1 MAEEEQ
7 NAEQITEDPDKPS
20 STDNETLKKSILED
34 EKPDDRQSGTV
45 LEKDDIF
52 ELFDFDTPKSGAE
65 IFEDPEDDDDSQE
78 TGPRKITP
86 KLLKNIANEL
96 GLIHLCW
103 PLQAPEDAKKFPPSY
118 YENNS
123 KEKLILL
130 YAENF
135 RQQFHFIF
143 PDRKPLLLAADNE
156 CGLQKMVCTTIRP
169 TRLPYPELSN
179 WEGCAHFVADH
190 LVYVPLHK
198 PTRIWQAVTLG
209 SEQHSSQR
217 RNFSPCVTASAAV
230 AGGSSSSSSSDSSNF
245 FGQGAHVVIVLRIQQ
260 HTVER
265 GPHLTGGQAAA
276 RVPVHLLQPAGGQ
289 RQNQPVPSPFPLLSL
304 SPVTAAATAAAGSSS
319 CVAATAAAAGN
330 PATCCCCCL
339 SQYQRASSS
348 SGCAVERGVWAAANA
363 GATAA
368 DAGCWCASTVLGLP
382 SSSPIRSRF
391 RSEGPLLSRSTLR
404 SFSPSDCCDSGEP
417 HERATL
423 RSLSSLLHQPRSVDS
438 GTPMSLATDALDSP
452 LCTRRI
458 ASSFSCTDNCRMGR
472 LAGSMVSAAMH
483 RRTGA
488 HGPTP
493 HARSHAHARSR
504 GHARSA
510 KTIER
515 AGGENKSRKVSERS
529 SCAKV
534 RATSSS
540 SAQSTRNRFGNFC
553 LCLVCKRDDTRKEKH
568 SASQSSDSLRTV
580 RVDGPLH
587 DDGQFGHCLA
597 GRKDK
602 RKEREE
608 PVKIMSPTSVLQRQQ
623 GNCFECSTVLCSFLT
638 GIGYDAYVVSGYA
651 TKALCRADQSNI
663 DNPELKKYKPVI
675 VPPPPPAP
683 RKYEMKLTKEFD
695 SQYLKAMQE
704 RADLEAK
711 LKEEEK
717 EAEDNMKQILTE
729 RVAELPTDE
738 LFGVRV
744 HSWVL
749 IRPGTLGIEEAFFID
764 PPTGRSFSPVDA
776 NFLGLESLW
785 NNTNYWVNMQD
796 CSEGCRNLKFDLKDP
811 TCWNWLLMAE
821 PWYMRSQ
828 ADEDREREE
837 EEEDEEKADPERKEL
852 AKYLIEKH
860 LDMPASWVARLEIP
874 EAVYR
879 RRYPGGHKEVVDY
892 YAPYVKN
899 DGLTMYIVSFSDKN
913 YKVKEMVY
921 ETYQNRSDLLT
932 DVIKNFETNLVTE
945 KYSRGREEGLKEHQ
959 YYMGHTAVEDKR
971 KLNFFYEARAD
982 GLSELIMDPLFLT
995 LHYIDRIDFLY
1006 YRHAIFEPRLEG
1018 EISEDKRNVLSLIE
1032 KFHKNPDKN
1041 NEEDIAER
1049 TYIPPENRIFLKFH
1063 YGDTK
1068 VIASTREFIKPPPEK
1083 LGDKLQFENEMT
1095 VGFNVDPTYPNLKS
1109 YELFELLKEQLLAE
1123 EQAFFEL
1130 RALEDELSLLLKLRI
1145 AEIEVPKLAVSIY
1158 DTERN
1163 KEAKGEMLDKDQ
1175 KIKEQIVKEHEAEV
1189 DYLAPYLA
1197 FLGLTHT
1204 KSLSLKDATT
1214 VRDMCLNDHKNIF
1227 VNRANNMQEA
1237 FERTCNTLRMKH
1249 YWYEQQRDNLT
1260 KEEEE
1265 EYFEQCNQL
1274 RFYLH
1279 TLEIRLKRHRDLVP
1293 QKYAALEA
1301 WLEKDPRLACLYKKK

>member
-1 MAEEEQ
+1 
-7 NAEQITEDPDKPS
+7 
-20 STDNETLKKSILED
+20 
-34 EKPDDRQSGTV
+34 
-45 LEKDDIF
+45 
-52 ELFDFDTPKSGAE
+52 
-65 IFEDPEDDDDSQE
+65 
-78 TGPRKITP
+78 
-86 KLLKNIANEL
+86 
-96 GLIHLCW
+96 
-103 PLQAPEDAKKFPPSY
+103 
-118 YENNS
+118 
-123 KEKLILL
+123 
-130 YAENF
+130 
-135 RQQFHFIF
+135 
-143 PDRKPLLLAADNE
+143 
-156 CGLQKMVCTTIRP
+156 
-169 TRLPYPELSN
+169 
-179 WEGCAHFVADH
+179 
-190 LVYVPLHK
+190 
-198 PTRIWQAVTLG
+198 
-209 SEQHSSQR
+209 
-217 RNFSPCVTASAAV
+217 
-230 AGGSSSSSSSDSSNF
+230 
-245 FGQGAHVVIVLRIQQ
+245 
-260 HTVER
+260 
-265 GPHLTGGQAAA
+265 
-276 RVPVHLLQPAGGQ
+276 
-289 RQNQPVPSPFPLLSL
+289 
-304 SPVTAAATAAAGSSS
+304 
-319 CVAATAAAAGN
+319 
-330 PATCCCCCL
+330 
-339 SQYQRASSS
+339 
-348 SGCAVERGVWAAANA
+348 
-363 GATAA
+363 
-368 DAGCWCASTVLGLP
+368 
-382 SSSPIRSRF
+382 
-391 RSEGPLLSRSTLR
+391 
-404 SFSPSDCCDSGEP
+404 
-417 HERATL
+417 
-423 RSLSSLLHQPRSVDS
+423 
-438 GTPMSLATDALDSP
+438 
-452 LCTRRI
+452 
-458 ASSFSCTDNCRMGR
+458 
-472 LAGSMVSAAMH
+472 
-483 RRTGA
+483 
-488 HGPTP
+488 
-493 HARSHAHARSR
+493 
-504 GHARSA
+504 
-510 KTIER
+510 
-515 AGGENKSRKVSERS
+515 
-529 SCAKV
+529 
-534 RATSSS
+534 
-540 SAQSTRNRFGNFC
+540 
-553 LCLVCKRDDTRKEKH
+553 
-568 SASQSSDSLRTV
+568 
-580 RVDGPLH
+580 
-587 DDGQFGHCLA
+587 
-597 GRKDK
+597 
-602 RKEREE
+602 
-608 PVKIMSPTSVLQRQQ
+608 MSPTSVLQRQQ

-879 RRYPGGHKEVVDY
+879 RRYPGGHKEVVYYKSKVDY